1 MIGYQVGCL
10 KMHFN
15 LLLQTS
21 CSYNAL
27 PKWQNTRKLQTVT
40 TFFVHRSVQTPL
52 NNLSSTWMNSTTI
65 FCGHLLLLWLV
76 VIAMA

>member
-27 PKWQNTRKLQTVT
+27 PKWQNTRKLQSVT
-40 TFFVHRSVQTPL
+40 TFLVHCSVQMPIESL
-52 NNLSSTWMNSTTI
+52 SYCGKLVNLSS
-65 FCGHLLLLWLV
+65 
-76 VIAMA
+76 